1 MADPW
6 GSPLSWG
13 PFLCGDPGCGTL
25 VLSTLAFGAQP
36 VGPCLPLAVAFLSL
50 PVLLSCRAFPPAS
63 LHACTHVY
71 THAHMCLHMY
81 MHVHTC
87 ALLSWYR
94 GAVSE
99 AWLKPSRLLPGHWNE
114 VTVARG
120 PGLPG
125 SSAALEG

>member
-6 GSPLSWG
+6 GSPLSWS

-25 VLSTLAFGAQP
+25 ILSTLAFGAQP
-36 VGPCLPLAVAFLSL
+36 VGLRLPLAVAFLSL
-50 PVLLSCRAFPPAS
+50 PVLLSCRAFLPAS
-63 LHACTHVY
+63 LHVCTHVY
-71 THAHMCLHMY
+71 A
-81 MHVHTC
+81 HVHTRTHMC

-114 VTVARG
+114 VTVVRG

-125 SSAALEG
+125 GSAACEG